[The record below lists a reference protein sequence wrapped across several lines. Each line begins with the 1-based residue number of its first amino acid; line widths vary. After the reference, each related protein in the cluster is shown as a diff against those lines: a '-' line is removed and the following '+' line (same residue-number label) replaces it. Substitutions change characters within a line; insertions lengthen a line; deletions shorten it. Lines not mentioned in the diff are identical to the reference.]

1 MRIRGG
7 GGACSPESA
16 SAGCEPSFSV
26 EVGGRMKDSGDA
38 GSAGNPPRHIPT
50 GTVGGTFIN
59 IFKNVLG
66 SGMLAVPYMFSLC
79 GWGQTL
85 CVLAFVQ
92 GAAILNV
99 YFIIQS
105 VELARARRTDGV
117 VPSSYQELAEEA
129 FPERKERAG
138 QAVELVVACYTSA
151 TLVAYGKLIVE
162 MFQDPWGD
170 SDSVLKNKYLIAG
183 LAFCALVPLASLRT
197 VEALRTT
204 SVVGNLILAY
214 TVVLVVF
221 SAVTGG
227 DEASSEGASEG
238 NGRAFKPFIV
248 GVGLFQAVPTLLF
261 GYNFHY
267 NVPMYYKELQHR
279 SVPKMLRLVL
289 CDYACISIFYML
301 IGFAGYYAFGDDTRS
316 NITKNLDQSLASTK
330 ACQLLLGVMI
340 ILTFPVIQF
349 ATRGAL
355 GRLFKLAPPPPPSP
369 PASPQEG
376 AGCTS
381 CSAADDDHGVSL
393 ARLPVDAADSLV
405 VREVATEASPLV
417 SPDAGASPAAS
428 AEVAAAPTASVAQV
442 HLKPQ
447 HRIGIAVACVAFA
460 FGLSMLVPNI
470 GVVLAFNGSLFG
482 VGQQFLAPTLFFYR
496 LSKNTDTPKYM
507 RSLALTVHFIGY
519 VVTVLG
525 VYGTIV
531 NIQRGNSR

>member
-16 SAGCEPSFSV
+16 SAGCEPFSV
-26 EVGGRMKDSGDA
+26 EVGGSMKD
-38 GSAGNPPRHIPT
+38 AGNGDTGGADSPPPHVPT

-117 VPSSYQELAEEA
+117 VPASYQELAEEA

-170 SDSVLKNKYLIAG
+170 TDSVLKNKYLIAG
-183 LAFCALVPLASLRT
+183 AAFCALVPLASLRT

-214 TVVLVVF
+214 TVALVVF

-238 NGRAFKPFIV
+238 NGRAFKPFVV

-301 IGFAGYYAFGDDTRS
+301 IGFAGYFAFGDDTRS
-316 NITKNLDQSLASTK
+316 NVTKNLDQSLASTK

-355 GRLFKLAPPPPPSP
+355 GRLFKLAPPPPASLPS
-369 PASPQEG
+369 SPQE
-376 AGCTS
+376 AE
-381 CSAADDDHGVSL
+381 CSAADDGAHGLSL
-393 ARLPVDAADSLV
+393 AQMPSDAADSLV
-405 VREVATEASPLV
+405 VRERATETSPLV
-417 SPDAGASPAAS
+417 SQDAG
-428 AEVAAAPTASVAQV
+428 VVVAAPTASVAQV

-447 HRIGIAVACVAFA
+447 HRVGIAVACVAFA

-496 LSKNTDTPKYM
+496 LSKNTDTPQYM
-507 RSLALTVHFIGY
+507 RSLALTTHFIGY
-519 VVTVLG
+519 AVTVLG